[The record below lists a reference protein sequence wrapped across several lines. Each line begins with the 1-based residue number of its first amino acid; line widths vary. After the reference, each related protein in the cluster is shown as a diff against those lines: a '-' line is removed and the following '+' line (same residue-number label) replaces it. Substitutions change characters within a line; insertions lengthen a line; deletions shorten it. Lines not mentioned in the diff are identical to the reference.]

1 MINYMLEHKYVA
13 TIIEVISIIIVTYI
27 INKLANRLFKKSKL
41 YNNIKFK
48 FTSKIISG
56 IIWIIGMTIAFSVI
70 PTLENVIQTV
80 LAGSGVIAV
89 ILTLGAQESFS
100 NIISGLIISAS
111 KPFDIGDRLILRDG
125 STEIIGNVENI
136 TLRHTIIRTFKNTE
150 YIITNSKLDSMIIE
164 NTTKSI
170 ESNGIVDFVDVQIA
184 YESDINKA
192 IKILEDIIGN
202 HPLYLDIRSEDEIA
216 KNKEKV
222 TVRIRGFGDSG
233 INIRTNVRTRSI
245 DDSFKACSDC
255 RKLIKEEFDKN
266 HIEIPY
272 NKVVIINQK

>member
-1 MINYMLEHKYVA
+1 MLS
-13 TIIEVISIIIVTYI
+13 T
-27 INKLANRLFKKSKL
+27 
-41 YNNIKFK
+41 
-48 FTSKIISG
+48 
-56 IIWIIGMTIAFSVI
+56 
-70 PTLENVIQTV
+70 
-80 LAGSGVIAV
+80 
-89 ILTLGAQESFS
+89 
-100 NIISGLIISAS
+100 S
-111 KPFDIGDRLILRDG
+111 KPFDIGDRLIIKSGHGD
-125 STEIIGNVENI
+125 IIGFVENI
-136 TLRHTIIRTFKNTE
+136 TLRHTTIRTFKNTE

-202 HPLYLDIRSEDEIA
+202 HPLYFDIRSEDEIA

>member
-13 TIIEVISIIIVTYI
+13 TIIEIISIIIVTYI

-80 LAGSGVIAV
+80 LAGSGVLAV

-125 STEIIGNVENI
+125 STEIIGNE
-136 TLRHTIIRTFKNTE
+136 E
-150 YIITNSKLDSMIIE
+150 
-164 NTTKSI
+164 
-170 ESNGIVDFVDVQIA
+170 
-184 YESDINKA
+184 
-192 IKILEDIIGN
+192 KI
-202 HPLYLDIRSEDEIA
+202 
-216 KNKEKV
+216 
-222 TVRIRGFGDSG
+222 
-233 INIRTNVRTRSI
+233 
-245 DDSFKACSDC
+245 
-255 RKLIKEEFDKN
+255 
-266 HIEIPY
+266 
-272 NKVVIINQK
+272 

>member
-13 TIIEVISIIIVTYI
+13 TIIEIISIIIVTYI

-80 LAGSGVIAV
+80 LAGSGVLAV

>member
-13 TIIEVISIIIVTYI
+13 TIIEIISIIIVTYI

-80 LAGSGVIAV
+80 LAGSGVLAV

-202 HPLYLDIRSEDEIA
+202 HPLYFDIRSEDEIA

>member
-13 TIIEVISIIIVTYI
+13 TIIEIISIIIVTYI

-80 LAGSGVIAV
+80 LAGSGVLAV

-100 NIISGLIISAS
+100 NIISGIIISAS

-202 HPLYLDIRSEDEIA
+202 HPLYFDIRSEDEIA

>member
-13 TIIEVISIIIVTYI
+13 TIIEIISIIIVTYI